1 VQDKNVMLPPIVE
14 PPAMATAP
22 MATPALNTAP
32 MAAPAVSVP
41 QTRAA
46 PVMPMASLGG
56 EGMLDSEE
64 RMSLGQVAPLMPG
77 EREIV
82 LEGLPRRKAHGH
94 HDRGLHAADTHHHLS
109 PTTATGLGTTTH
121 PAAGGAL
128 SPNASTAGRSGRRG
142 SIGMKIKG
150 AMKEVTGTITR
161 NPAKVEEGK
170 MLMHGVDPATA
181 TTNASAASPLS
192 TASNTSRI

>member
-1 VQDKNVMLPPIVE
+1 MLPPIVE
-14 PPAMATAP
+14 PPVMATAP
-22 MATPALNTAP
+22 MAAPALNTAP
-32 MAAPAVSVP
+32 MATPAVSVP

-64 RMSLGQVAPLMPG
+64 RMGLGEVAPLMPG

-94 HDRGLHAADTHHHLS
+94 HDRGLHAADKHHHLS
-109 PTTATGLGTTTH
+109 PTTATGLGTTH

-181 TTNASAASPLS
+181 ASPLS